1 MRSILV
7 ASFALL
13 GCSTSTS
20 GAPSGSSDAD
30 AFVGTWARSGMTTL
44 TCPPEGTPAVTAVT
58 GNLVITLGSASGTI
72 VSTSPEG
79 CMGFFTISGNLAT
92 AMTFVPCTIAG
103 DATFDGVLTGTS
115 HTLTL
120 SSSGESL
127 AEAFT
132 GTLVKGSGGTM
143 ETCSETATGTFTKS

>member
-1 MRSILV
+1 MRSILA
-7 ASFALL
+7 ASLVLL

-44 TCPPEGTPAVTAVT
+44 TCPGGTPAVTAVT
-58 GNLVITLGSASGTI
+58 GNLVITLGSTSGTI

-79 CMGFFTISGNLAT
+79 CMGFFTVSGNLAT

-127 AEAFT
+127 TEAFT

-143 ETCSETATGTFTKS
+143 ETCNETATGTFTKS